1 MGVDLILPRR
11 SPGSGPPHPPPSTCN
26 RGAPPARCVD
36 CCALLDPAS
45 RQVNLIVGLAPALAR
60 ARTRKPR
67 QLAASSGGQWE
78 PMEPRTFPASAE
90 TAMLRTASFAI
101 ALLLLPAT
109 GATADVSSCAQ
120 GSELAA
126 ARQRWVA
133 ARQARADP
141 GDAGKSCRAY
151 GNHFYEAVQARYAAS
166 LCEDSI
172 NRQRSLN
179 MLDAEIDAF
188 NNL

>member
-1 MGVDLILPRR
+1 
-11 SPGSGPPHPPPSTCN
+11 
-26 RGAPPARCVD
+26 
-36 CCALLDPAS
+36 
-45 RQVNLIVGLAPALAR
+45 
-60 ARTRKPR
+60 
-67 QLAASSGGQWE
+67 
-78 PMEPRTFPASAE
+78 
-90 TAMLRTASFAI
+90 MLRTASFAI

-188 NNL
+188 NNLIAAQCTGSCPPLFGGRCEPVRMARAAVAIPGAMLTALSTHNSCRRACNTDSCTRSRSHN

>member
-1 MGVDLILPRR
+1 MGANVASHISRVGR
-11 SPGSGPPHPPPSTCN
+11 
-26 RGAPPARCVD
+26 D
-36 CCALLDPAS
+36 CHVAHC
-45 RQVNLIVGLAPALAR
+45 
-60 ARTRKPR
+60 K
-67 QLAASSGGQWE
+67 
-78 PMEPRTFPASAE
+78 
-90 TAMLRTASFAI
+90 LRHRSFA
-101 ALLLLPAT
+101 PSGT

-166 LCEDSI
+166 LCRDSI

-188 NNL
+188 NTLIAAQCTGS